1 MRLSGPDLAE
11 LGAFSLLKAHMNH
24 DDEASDRLRQRSSS
38 AFRAGRGQVK
48 TVFSTEHVHPRDRF
62 DFWHSVARKD
72 VVDHTSRPRC
82 RNTFRAQLRSGSVG
96 AIDLVLFQN
105 SEMSVAHTRR
115 HIAHA
120 NTDELFICRQFGGR
134 VALEQDG
141 RQVMLEPGDITLLD
155 PRLQYRA
162 RFSEDSEVLVLKI
175 PRQLMEARL
184 GQTQEMTARS
194 VKPSIAENG
203 LLSASLAML
212 PSQTDGLGPTAEAL
226 LEPHLLD
233 LITLSIG
240 GTMREKGART
250 SSARSLVRV
259 RLRAAV
265 EAHLADRTL
274 DASTVA
280 RAAGVSVRYANEVL
294 AEESTSIVQLI
305 QARRLARCR
314 QALEDPLQ
322 TGRTVSEIAYGWG
335 FSDMTHFG
343 RRFKAAYGVLPSE
356 HRRRA

>member
-1 MRLSGPDLAE
+1 M
-11 LGAFSLLKAHMNH
+11 
-24 DDEASDRLRQRSSS
+24 
-38 AFRAGRGQVK
+38 K

-62 DFWHSVARKD
+62 DFWHDVARKD
-72 VVDHTSRPRC
+72 VVDHASTPRC
-82 RNTFRAQLRSGSVG
+82 RTTFRAQLRSGKVG
-96 AIDLVLFQN
+96 AIGLVVFQN

-120 NTDELFICRQFGGR
+120 NTEELLVCRQSGGR

-141 RQVMLEPGDITLLD
+141 RHVVLEAGDITLID
-155 PRLQYRA
+155 PRLPYLG
-162 RFSEDSEVLVLKI
+162 RFSDASDMLVLKI

-184 GQTQEMTARS
+184 GQTREMTGRAI
-194 VKPSIAENG
+194 PLNTAENS

-212 PSQTDGLGPTAEAL
+212 SVHTQDLSPTEEAL

-233 LITLSIG
+233 LITLSVG
-240 GTMREKGART
+240 RMMGPDGLRT
-250 SSARSLVRV
+250 TPSRSLVRV
-259 RLRAAV
+259 RLRAVV
-265 EAHLADRTL
+265 EARLADRTL
-274 DASTVA
+274 DAGAVA
-280 RAAGVSVRYANEVL
+280 SAAGVSVRYANEVL
-294 AEESTSIVQLI
+294 ADENASLVQLV

-322 TGRTVSEIAYGWG
+322 AGRTVSEIAYGWG

-356 HRRRA
+356 LRRRAGQRT

>member
-1 MRLSGPDLAE
+1 M
-11 LGAFSLLKAHMNH
+11 
-24 DDEASDRLRQRSSS
+24 
-38 AFRAGRGQVK
+38 K
-48 TVFSTEHVHPRDRF
+48 TVFSTEDVHPRDRF

-72 VVDHTSRPRC
+72 VVDHSSTPRC

-105 SEMSVAHTRR
+105 SEMSVTYTRR

-120 NTDELFICRQFGGR
+120 NVDEVFICRQFDGR

-141 RQVMLEPGDITLLD
+141 RQVVLKPGDITLID
-155 PRLQYRA
+155 PRLQYQG
-162 RFSEDSEVLVLKI
+162 RFLENSELLVLKV
-175 PRQLMEARL
+175 PRQIMEARL
-184 GQTQEMTARS
+184 GHTREMTARAI
-194 VKPSIAENG
+194 KPCTAENS

-212 PSQTDGLGPTAEAL
+212 PSHADSLGATAKAL
-226 LEPHLLD
+226 LESHLLN

-240 GTMREKGART
+240 EMIGERKSRT

-259 RLRAAV
+259 RLRAVV
-265 EAHLADRTL
+265 EAHLTERTL
-274 DASTVA
+274 DTSTVA

-294 AEESTSIVQLI
+294 ADESTSIAQLI
-305 QARRLARCR
+305 QARRLFHCR
-314 QALEDPLQ
+314 RALEDPLQ

-356 HRRRA
+356 HRRRARAE

>member
-1 MRLSGPDLAE
+1 M
-11 LGAFSLLKAHMNH
+11 
-24 DDEASDRLRQRSSS
+24 
-38 AFRAGRGQVK
+38 K

-62 DFWHSVARKD
+62 DLWHSVARRD
-72 VVDHTSRPRC
+72 VVDHTSTPRC

-96 AIDLVLFQN
+96 AIGLVLFQN
-105 SEMSVAHTRR
+105 SDMSVTHTRR

-141 RQVMLEPGDITLLD
+141 RQVVLDSGDVTLID
-155 PRLQYRA
+155 PRLQYQA

-184 GQTQEMTARS
+184 GQTQEMTARL
-194 VKPSIAENG
+194 VKSSTAGNG

-212 PSQTDGLGPTAEAL
+212 PLHTDGLGLAAEAL

-240 GTMREKGART
+240 GTIAEKRPRT

-265 EAHLADRTL
+265 EARLADRTL
-274 DASTVA
+274 DSTTVA
-280 RAAGVSVRYANEVL
+280 RAAGVSVRYASEVL

-314 QALEDPLQ
+314 QALEDSLQ

-335 FSDMTHFG
+335 FSDMTHFS

-356 HRRRA
+356 YRRRAGAE